1 MRDIPGYNTMTAGMI
16 TVTPAPL
23 QDCMAEAL
31 RIIQLRKWAIEMA
44 VNARTKYTITVAN
57 EQGLSLIDEA
67 EAILAF
73 VLEEGAG

>member
-16 TVTPAPL
+16 KVAVDPL
-23 QDCMAEAL
+23 SASEAQRAL
-31 RIIQLRKWAIEMA
+31 RMWAIEMA
-44 VNARTKYTITVAN
+44 ISVRTEYTITVGN
-57 EQGLSLIDEA
+57 EQGLTLIDEA